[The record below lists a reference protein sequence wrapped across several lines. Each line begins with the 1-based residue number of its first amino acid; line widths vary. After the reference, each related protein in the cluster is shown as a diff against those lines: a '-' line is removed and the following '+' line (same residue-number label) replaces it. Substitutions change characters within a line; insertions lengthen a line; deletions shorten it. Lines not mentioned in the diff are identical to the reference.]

1 MHKNPNR
8 VNITHQVEVILL
20 EDENTNMLEVIF
32 RAREEE
38 LASLNNADKNFFKV
52 HNINRCAKRDSLNA
66 ELETM
71 PKDFNQLKENIKI
84 KLDNYVETINCENWY
99 LCKKYCLEGLK
110 DGMNLKEEIK

>member
-1 MHKNPNR
+1 M
-8 VNITHQVEVILL
+8 

-52 HNINRCAKRDSLNA
+52 HNIKRCAKRDSLNA

-84 KLDNYVETINCENWY
+84 KLDDYVETIEDRINNILENKNFNEHPEFPRKN
-99 LCKKYCLEGLK
+99 LLIETTNYCNNK
-110 DGMNLKEEIK
+110 CY